1 MSPFRKRWNDEI
13 PDINEIIS
21 DFGEF
26 TGIHPLAN
34 EFPMREGDDFW
45 NLVESV
51 HITGLLHRIRRE
63 SETGLLIDGRTRLL
77 ACWIT
82 GTLFEVEDI
91 PSNRVLD
98 VVVADNLLCK
108 QLKASQ
114 CAAIAQKLTGGTIE
128 V

>member
-1 MSPFRKRWNDEI
+1 MKII
-13 PDINEIIS
+13 PKINEIIS
-21 DFGEF
+21 DFPEF
-26 TGIHPLAN
+26 TGIHPIAN
-34 EFPMREGDDFW
+34 VFPMQQPDDFW
-45 NLVESV
+45 ELVENIKV
-51 HITGLLHRIRRE
+51 TGLLHKIRRE
-63 SETGLLIDGRTRLL
+63 KETGLLIDGRNRLL
-77 ACWIT
+77 ACSIT